1 MLSLLL
7 ALLTFFGAK
16 RKGASTAGA
25 AMMAAGV
32 GLASWNT
39 IDPQNPNRLFFKPT
53 QEDKGKVP
61 PGKKVQFDTGTGTP
75 FYTDENG
82 ERVNVGSTDKDS
94 DPSPVW
100 EFSTNAVDKIGDVA
114 TSWGPTGTIG
124 AIVAGSNT
132 GTIKAAIKGVPTWVW
147 SSLLVVGGFLLIK
160 KAVR

>member
-1 MLSLLL
+1 MLSFLL

-39 IDPQNPNRLFFKPT
+39 IDPQNPDRLFFKPT
-53 QEDKGKVP
+53 QEDKGRIPSGAKVHVDQTTGAP
-61 PGKKVQFDTGTGTP
+61 YYVGDDGK
-75 FYTDENG
+75 
-82 ERVNVGSTDKDS
+82 RVDLSSTSKPK
-94 DPSPVW
+94 DPSKIW
-100 EFSTNAVDKIGDVA
+100 DFSTKAVDKIGDVA
-114 TSWGPTGTIG
+114 TSWGPTGTVG
-124 AIVAGSNT
+124 AIVAGSNA
-132 GTIKAAIKGVPTWVW
+132 GTIKSAIKGVPTWVW